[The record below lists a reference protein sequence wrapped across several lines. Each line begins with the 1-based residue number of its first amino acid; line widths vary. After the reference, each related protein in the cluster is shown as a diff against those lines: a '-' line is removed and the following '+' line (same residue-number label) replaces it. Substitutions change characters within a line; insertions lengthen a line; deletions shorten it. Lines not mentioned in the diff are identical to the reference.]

1 MTIRKGV
8 SLYSLQDAYG
18 RGGLGLE
25 GCIDAV
31 EKMGTQGI
39 EILSDQM
46 IRGAANAGEETL
58 AEFDAIM
65 ERHPLERVSNDI
77 FINSSLYRN
86 RWLTA
91 EEQVELLTRTC
102 VSRTVW
108 ASRWCAW
115 SRAPIRPL
123 SAPCC
128 PWPSGSGSPWPSRS
142 TPA

>member
-1 MTIRKGV
+1 MTIKKGV

-46 IRGAANAGEETL
+46 IRGAAGASEKTL

-77 FINSSLYRN
+77 FINSSLYKN
-86 RWLTA
+86 RWLTT
-91 EEQVELLTRTC
+91 EEQVELLSADLRLTHRLGIPLVRL
-102 VSRTVW
+102 VSRTDPAV
-108 ASRWCAW
+108 
-115 SRAPIRPL
+115 IRPVLPL
-123 SAPCC
+123 SLIHI
-128 PWPSGSGSPWPSRS
+128 
-142 TPA
+142 